1 MAAICCCRRLVRT
14 SGVRSWLLLSFCR
27 KLQAVQARL
36 VEDLLVLAKSER
48 SWCGTLSRARIG
60 LLRIAGMKGRCAPR
74 RSEEVG
80 TAGRRSSFTQSWLV
94 FSVKKKHTSYQR
106 QQTVRNDVL
115 CLGGKGSFEKE
126 SAKLGA
132 WVESANLVFT
142 NCAENRR
149 RKNSV
154 ERNGM

>member
-1 MAAICCCRRLVRT
+1 MDCADEM
-14 SGVRSWLLLSFCR
+14 RS
-27 KLQAVQARL
+27 
-36 VEDLLVLAKSER
+36 
-48 SWCGTLSRARIG
+48 
-60 LLRIAGMKGRCAPR
+60 PR

-126 SAKLGA
+126 SAKLLA
-132 WVESANLVFT
+132 WVESANFVFT